1 MFPKLNLVLIVAAAV
16 LLHSSR
22 AGAAGKLILYY
33 DFEGDTTVIEDV
45 SGFTDVSG
53 ALAPADGTL
62 IDLDG
67 MPNNASVVTDTIDPT
82 GRGDVLKA
90 ADTGYGAQIPHAR
103 KMDFRNSYTLQAWVR
118 TGDPAAAW
126 QLAAGFGPEAQ
137 RSTTGPRIFAP
148 HWGVGGNGAGRLT
161 NELFHGFGLDA
172 GFEPV
177 QICDPDT
184 VEGSECVDQPNNQN
198 PKIPVADENEWH
210 HVLVTW
216 NAATK
221 EIWGWWDAFD
231 GQGLT
236 SNGFTTR
243 GPTQGDTLVA
253 QPNTPFF
260 IADPQ
265 DVGGPY
271 NSSKPH
277 PDFWLDDIAF
287 WHGFAPP
294 AVVAGL
300 AAGTISVQ
308 DAAAMLELPTA
319 TADFDGDSDVD
330 GAEFLLAQRG
340 FGLDDAVLNTPPTLP
355 LYNVNL
361 ADGDGNG
368 DLKIDRLDLE
378 LWESEFGTLI
388 PPLAA
393 PATVPEP
400 ASCLLTFGAI
410 AVWVASRRLA

>member
-1 MFPKLNLVLIVAAAV
+1 MFPKSNLTLIVLAAV
-16 LLHSSR
+16 LLHPCR
-22 AGAAGKLILYY
+22 ASAEGRLILYY

-53 ALAPADGTL
+53 TPAPANGTL

-67 MPNNASVVTDTIDPT
+67 TPNNASVITDTVDPT
-82 GRGDVLKA
+82 GRGNVLKA

-118 TGDPAAAW
+118 TGDPNAAW

-137 RSTTGPRIFAP
+137 SSTTGPRVFAP

-161 NELFHGFGLDA
+161 NELLHSFGLDA

-184 VEGSECVDQPNNQN
+184 VVGSECVDQPSNND
-198 PKIPVADENEWH
+198 PPIPVADENEWH

-216 NAATK
+216 NAETQ

-243 GPTQGDTLVA
+243 GSTQGDTLVA

-265 DVGGPY
+265 DGPLQAPFDG
-271 NSSKPH
+271 NNPH
-277 PDFWLDDIAF
+277 PDFWVDDVAF

-294 AVVAGL
+294 DVVAGL
-300 AAGTISVQ
+300 ANGTISVH

-330 GAEFLLAQRG
+330 GNDFLTFQQNS
-340 FGLDDAVLNTPPTLP
+340 GLDDIDTFAVT
-355 LYNVNL
+355 V

-368 DLKIDRLDLE
+368 DLKVDRLDLE
-378 LWESEFGTLI
+378 LWETEFATLI
-388 PPLAA
+388 APQAA

-400 ASCLLTFGAI
+400 ASYLLTFGAI
-410 AVWVASRRLA
+410 AVLSAGRRFALSTWR